1 MIYEYVNA
9 KGERNSI
16 VSSEEPPEKV
26 IFLKDRT
33 DIFETGGRWL
43 SACPLP
49 MFAWIGKPDVYVRD
63 RSEEAKN
70 AANRVPA
77 MQVPQHGITYA
88 GVPASRSLP
97 RRKGG
102 KLDKLHGHDVKRHK
116 DGGYTTLDGRPIVQ
130 GKQDAQREM
139 KRTDMMRED

>member
-1 MIYEYVNA
+1 MIYEYSNDR
-9 KGERNSI
+9 GQRDSI
-16 VSSEEPPEKV
+16 ISSRQPPERV
-26 IFLKDRT
+26 IFLSEPS
-33 DIFETGGRWL
+33 DIVENGCRWVDATAL
-43 SACPLP
+43 
-49 MFAWIGKPDVYVRD
+49 MFDPKIFYRD
-63 RSEEAKN
+63 RKEEAKN

-139 KRTDMMRED
+139 KRTDMIRED